1 MPTQT
6 ATEAV
11 TEMTDR
17 WKKRLITT
25 VQWGL
30 TLVAFWY
37 VARSV
42 SWRETLDLLAGID
55 AWILVAVAGI
65 TILEFGARFSQWWV
79 LLNGI
84 GNTPLSTVVR
94 IDLVIKFINHIIPSK
109 VSGHS
114 IAPLVVRHYTA
125 SEWSDAVTV
134 SGLKTGLY
142 ATLYGVVAL
151 CGLGLFVTRLP
162 RGLAVVILLSTA
174 MYAVVGL
181 LVLLAGRRL
190 ELAGVL
196 FARLERLVAAVPR
209 IGERLAGLVGKL
221 PSFTEE
227 SAARFRDLSSR
238 PSVVVP
244 YALGWAGTLMVF
256 PGVRVALLLAGL
268 GGSFTPIWLLPVV
281 LVMAYSVTVL
291 PLTPGG
297 VGVAEASATLVLA
310 SLGVSEEL
318 AIAVVLVDRVFGV
331 YLPAML
337 GAVPMADL
345 DLATLLSSE
354 Q

>member
-1 MPTQT
+1 MGS
-6 ATEAV
+6 
-11 TEMTDR
+11 R
-17 WKKRLITT
+17 RRKRLITA
-25 VQWGL
+25 VQWGI
-30 TLVAFWY
+30 TLLAFWY
-37 VARSV
+37 VARGV
-42 SWRETLDLLAGID
+42 SWRETLDLLAGVD
-55 AWILVAVAGI
+55 PLILLAVAGI
-65 TILEFGARFSQWWV
+65 TVLEFGARFSQWWV
-79 LLNGI
+79 LLNAI
-84 GNTPLSTVVR
+84 APTPLPTVIR

-114 IAPLVVRHYTA
+114 IAPLVVRHYTD

-142 ATLYGVVAL
+142 ATLYGLVAL
-151 CGLGLFVTRLP
+151 AGLGLFVTRLP
-162 RGLAVVILLSTA
+162 GGLAVVILLSTGL
-174 MYAVVGL
+174 YAVVGI

-190 ELAGVL
+190 ELAGTL
-196 FARLERLVAAVPR
+196 FAWLEGVVARVPR
-209 IGERLAGLVGKL
+209 IGSRLAGLVGKL

-238 PSVVVP
+238 PSVVLP

-256 PGVRVALLLAGL
+256 PGARVALVLTGL
-268 GGSFTPIWLLPVV
+268 GGSFTPIYLLPVV

-297 VGVAEASATLVLA
+297 VGVAEASATLVFV

-331 YLPAML
+331 YLPAL
-337 GAVPMADL
+337 FGAVPMVDL
-345 DLATLLSSE
+345 DLATLLARE
-354 Q
+354 E

>member
-1 MPTQT
+1 
-6 ATEAV
+6 
-11 TEMTDR
+11 MTSR
-17 WKKRLITT
+17 SRKRLLTA

-30 TLVAFWY
+30 TIVAFWY
-37 VARSV
+37 VARTV
-42 SWRETLDLLAGID
+42 SWRNTLQLLVDIDPLILLAVGG
-55 AWILVAVAGI
+55 VTV
-65 TILEFGARFSQWWV
+65 LEFGARFSQWWI
-79 LLNGI
+79 LLNALES
-84 GNTPLSTVVR
+84 TPLSTVIR

-114 IAPLVVRHYTA
+114 IAPVVVRHYTEIA
-125 SEWSDAVTV
+125 WTEAVTI

-142 ATLYGVVAL
+142 ATLYGLVAL
-151 CGLGLFVTRLP
+151 CGLGLFLARLP
-162 RGLAVVILLSTA
+162 GGLTVVILLSTGL
-174 MYAVVGL
+174 YAVVGV
-181 LVLLAGRRL
+181 LVLFAGRRL

-196 FARLERLVAAVPR
+196 FARLERVAARVPR
-209 IGERLAGLVGKL
+209 IGSQLAGLVGKL
-221 PSFTEE
+221 PTFTED
-227 SAARFRDLSSR
+227 SAALFRDLSAR
-238 PSVVVP
+238 PNVVVP
-244 YALGWAGTLMVF
+244 YALAWAGTLMVF
-256 PGVRVALLLAGL
+256 PGIRVGLLLTGL

-297 VGVAEASATLVLA
+297 VGVAEASATLVFV

-331 YLPAML
+331 YLPALL
-337 GAVPMADL
+337 GAIPMADL